1 MHRLAPQARLR
12 VSRHRRGWEQL
23 PSGAV
28 SDAEKR
34 YTLHLEAR
42 GLTMAD
48 LPELDGTLISAGSG
62 SKQGEAEVVLPTVTV
77 GDAPAELEVR
87 RTLGTGGMGTVSL
100 AVQRSLAREVAVKQ
114 LRDAAGDERLERALL
129 REAVVT
135 GRLEHPNIVPVH
147 QLARGADGAPFF
159 VMKRIEGTPWR
170 QVIQTPTLLA
180 ELRRGDREP
189 LVEHLEVLLDVC
201 DAMAFAHD
209 RGVLHRDL
217 KPDNVMLGRFG
228 EVYVVDWGIAV
239 ALEPDGHLPLAREE
253 RRIAGTP
260 AYMAPEMA
268 AGDGASLSVQTD
280 VYLLGA
286 MLHEVL
292 VRRPPHE
299 GTTVVAVLAHAFES
313 PPPSLPD
320 EVPEELARLCRRA
333 LSKSP
338 LDRPP
343 DVAAFRSALVEFLAH
358 REAVALAREA
368 QVRAEALSS
377 MVLRQRGGEA
387 IDGTAVQAAFFEARF
402 GFEQA
407 LRRWAGCEAAS
418 EGLERALGVMLDH
431 ELLKQNLEGAR
442 ALLAQRRAAT
452 KEEVG
457 RVEALAASLAA
468 KQVRVERLE
477 ALEREVDL
485 DVAVTARGRLAIGVA
500 LAMGVL
506 TFVVGAQVRRGAL
519 QFGHREA
526 LFTIVCFEVVVWVL
540 AATLKRRV
548 RLNQA
553 QLRLL
558 RASDVSAVFFIG
570 FWALSLVSGGAFEVA
585 LTQFCLLVSAGW
597 GLASVL
603 FDRRGWPVAVAFAAG
618 AVGLLLAPQWKIELF
633 GCATVAGFLGLGA
646 TWRPVRSTQGP

>member
-1 MHRLAPQARLR
+1 M
-12 VSRHRRGWEQL
+12 
-23 PSGAV
+23 

-189 LVEHLEVLLDVC
+189 LV
-201 DAMAFAHD
+201 
-209 RGVLHRDL
+209 
-217 KPDNVMLGRFG
+217 LGRFG

-633 GCATVAGFLGLGA
+633 GCATVAGKVRERELSPLPQRVVENAAAQWNPVPFRTTSSPHAPAATSEATCVPPAYPGAGETTRHCSGVDELANSQLGG
-646 TWRPVRSTQGP
+646 T